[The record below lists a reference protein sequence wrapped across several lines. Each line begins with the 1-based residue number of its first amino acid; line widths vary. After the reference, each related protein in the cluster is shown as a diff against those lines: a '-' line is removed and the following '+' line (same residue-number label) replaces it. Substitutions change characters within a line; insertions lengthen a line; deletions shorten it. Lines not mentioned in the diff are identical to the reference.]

1 MKKLSFLLFAI
12 FIALSQFSSV
22 AHARESSSDSPIADT
37 LTPPGET
44 GAACEIDEASIPEI
58 QFYAG
63 NCLTRSDEGTD
74 IDLNLNCTF
83 SAPIYRSYC
92 NDIPA
97 CDTSDTSLV
106 CDMAKACL
114 EFHHC
119 SSSRRT
125 SPPPGGEIS
134 TLSSINPNTTQEGSV
149 AFTLTVMGTNFTSES
164 HVLWNGRTKT
174 TSYVSATELH
184 AQIDVTDI
192 AHASTIPVSVIR
204 GAVVSS
210 TVNFTITA
218 RPADL
223 HTETPPPPPHAGGTA
238 TTAIGTEHAADTNT
252 STEDVSMGDGGGC
265 SFNALSSGSLSFS
278 FGWVLISFVM
288 GSFLMMRKRKK

>member
-12 FIALSQFSSV
+12 FIAFSQFSSV
-22 AHARESSSDSPIADT
+22 AHARESSSDSSIAAT

-44 GAACEIDEASIPEI
+44 GVSCGIDSASIPEI

-63 NCLTRSDEGTD
+63 NCLNRRDDVID
-74 IDLNLNCTF
+74 IDLNLHCAT
-83 SAPIYRSYC
+83 SAPTYRSYC
-92 NDIPA
+92 NEIPA
-97 CDTSDTSLV
+97 CDISDTSLD
-106 CDMAKACL
+106 CDVAKACL
-114 EFHHC
+114 ESHHC
-119 SSSRRT
+119 SSRT
-125 SPPPGGEIS
+125 TFPLSGGEVS
-134 TLSSINPNTTQEGSV
+134 TLSSINPNTTQEGSA

-164 HVLWNGRTKT
+164 LVLWNGRTKT

-192 AHASTIPVSVIR
+192 AHASTIPVSVIT

-223 HTETPPPPPHAGGTA
+223 HTETPPPPPPAGGTA
-238 TTAIGTEHAADTNT
+238 TTAIGTEHAADTDT
-252 STEDVSMGDGGGC
+252 SIEDVSMDNGGGC

-278 FGWVLISFVM
+278 LGWVLISFVI
-288 GSFLMMRKRKK
+288 GSFLMLRKKKS